1 MHCGRGLQAFFK
13 KVPTPNLIGR
23 KAFVD
28 GGFRGVRRW
37 LNS

>member
-13 KVPTPNLIGR
+13 KVPTPNLNGR

-28 GGFRGVRRW
+28 GASEVLGDG
-37 LNS
+37 